1 MLKMLI
7 AVDGSEHALRAIDAV
22 AKMARAGAPLD
33 VILVNVRDFPRLY
46 GEVLVVSID
55 EIEDA
60 LKKAQDQVLTDAQ
73 ERALN
78 CGLSVRATQRGD
90 GSPAPE
96 IVRLSAEHGVD
107 QIVIGTHGRGAI
119 GSLFLGSV
127 AQRVAHLS
135 PLPVLLVK

>member
-7 AVDGSEHALRAIDAV
+7 AVDGSEHALHAIEAV
-22 AKMARAGAPLD
+22 AKMAHAGSPLD
-33 VILVNVRDFPRLY
+33 VILVNVRDIARLY
-46 GEVLVVSID
+46 GEVLVVSIG

-60 LKKAQDQVLTDAQ
+60 LTKAQDQVLADAQ
-73 ERALN
+73 ERALS
-78 CGLSVRATQRGD
+78 CGLSVRTTQRGV

-96 IVRLSAEHGVD
+96 IVRLAAEHGVD